1 MKMSE
6 KSRNESMRTNHF
18 NYALLSSIF
27 PGRCYNF
34 IRRIYSEAV
43 QDDYAFSLPPARKSA
58 VISK

>member
-1 MKMSE
+1 MNVKAKNASI
-6 KSRNESMRTNHF
+6 NTNHF
-18 NYALLSSIF
+18 DYALLPSIF

-43 QDDYAFSLPPARKSA
+43 QDDYAFSLPPARKSG